1 MPASMLLMVCG
12 SSGRCWW
19 SASWAMSSV
28 PRPSARLRA
37 DWGEM
42 DFKWILRWWIFMVGM
57 FKFRVLI
64 ISVYR
69 VYVGKI
75 AIESSHR
82 PSSLIGYYYTGTI
95 RTSRTFFM
103 LDLS

>member
-12 SSGRCWW
+12 SFGRCCW

-37 DWGEM
+37 DCGER
-42 DFKWILRWWIFMVGM
+42 DLRRILRWWIFMDGM

-69 VYVGKI
+69 VYV
-75 AIESSHR
+75 
-82 PSSLIGYYYTGTI
+82 
-95 RTSRTFFM
+95 
-103 LDLS
+103 